1 MAEAPIDGRQPRQ
14 SFPGAVALDRSLPV
28 SAARPTLLPP
38 HIDTPRIIAPMLSYV
53 IAPAAQAALSIAR
66 SDHLFPIRR
75 IFCVGRNYAEHTREM
90 GGDPDRELPFYFTK
104 PADAVVT
111 GGADM
116 PYPTLTKD
124 LHHEMELVVAIGLGG
139 TDISVG
145 DALKHVWGYCA
156 GLDMTRR
163 DLQGEAKKTG
173 RPWDMGKGFDH
184 SAPMGALVPA
194 AGIDPG
200 RGKIE
205 LKVNGQV
212 RQVSDLAKL
221 IWSVPEVIAN
231 LSQLVRLAPGDL
243 IMTGTP
249 EGVAA
254 VKRGDL
260 LEGTVEGVGEVRCRI
275 V

>member
-1 MAEAPIDGRQPRQ
+1 M
-14 SFPGAVALDRSLPV
+14 V
-28 SAARPTLLPP
+28 
-38 HIDTPRIIAPMLSYV
+38 SYV
-53 IAPAAQAALSIAR
+53 VAPPPVAAIPVKG
-66 SDHLFPIRR
+66 SDALFPVRR
-75 IFCVGRNYAEHTREM
+75 IFCVGRNYAEHAIEMGSDPTRE
-90 GGDPDRELPFYFTK
+90 PPFYFAK

-116 PYPTLTKD
+116 PYPTVTKS
-124 LHHEMELVVAIGLGG
+124 LHHEMELVVAIGTGG
-139 TDISVG
+139 KNIAVA

-163 DLQGEAKKTG
+163 DIQNEAKKTG
-173 RPWDMGKGFDH
+173 RPWDMGKGFDR

-194 AGIDPG
+194 AGVDPSK
-200 RGKIE
+200 GKIE
-205 LKVNGQV
+205 LKVNGKVVQT
-212 RQVSDLAKL
+212 SDLSKL

-231 LSQLVRLAPGDL
+231 LSELVELAPGDL

-254 VKRGDL
+254 VVRGDV
-260 LEGTVEGVGEVRCRI
+260 LEGVVEGVGEVRTKI